1 MVQTMNRKNFYP
13 SSSLFRRI
21 GLKKMRLNF
30 QVLALL
36 FTAFTVLSLGT
47 CVSLVG
53 ESGFSRINLADFKV
67 GTVSD
72 RDVVLARNLSYID
85 EEATAIRREA
95 RLNLVTAVFAY
106 EADSGLHS
114 RFFDFVQY
122 LEELRRNSSSPRVNA
137 LEVQES
143 YPGAVDPSL
152 LEAFF
157 ALPGRT
163 QAEILRFATSF
174 FNSVVTR
181 GLTSFP
187 DEGMENFSST
197 EVEVVR
203 GTEHSTVEKS
213 SLLTRENLGAFLHEE
228 AQAAGLDESSQEFV
242 LPFLTPFLRDNLVY
256 QSEESERKRTIA
268 MESVS
273 PVLVVIPQGEKIIRR
288 GFVITEEN
296 RKQLE
301 HFVESGSKINMTR
314 FVATEL
320 TLLAVL
326 FVSVFMLSVVPC
338 KNLQFLRYRIFL
350 AGCFCLLY
358 VICLIFTHIHELQRP
373 MQFMLLLPTAFFSM
387 LIAILLN
394 KPVAVVMVFSLSAAV
409 FLASG
414 FMPEPVLFSVLSGL
428 AAVFAV
434 RDTGRRLDLVRSS
447 GLLYLFCALAAF
459 LVSLLYPAPFS
470 RIPFYTVA
478 AAVNGFLSGI
488 LVIGFLPLLEKLL
501 NGVTSF
507 RLMEL
512 SDLNTPLMQK
522 MLLTVPGTYNHSQ
535 MVASLAENACRA
547 IGANSL
553 LARVGAY
560 YHDIGKMDQGEYFVE
575 NQHGE
580 NKHTELSPRLSA
592 TIIRSHVKQ
601 GIEKARN
608 LKLPQEVIDIIAEHH
623 GNSVISYFYNKE
635 KMENPDTDPED
646 FMYPGNPPRTKESAV
661 VMLADTVE
669 AACRSLEK
677 PSAPRLEKFIDEL
690 VKAKIE
696 HGQLKDCDLTFH
708 DLGLIK
714 ETFVSILTGY
724 YHSRIEYPNQKDPDG
739 AGKPAAK
746 SKEGADALPESRRD
760 AVPAQPLSVPAD
772 AGKKPGKTGDPEILP
787 AAKPVSVRKR
797 KSPAAKKTPARDK
810 NG

>member
-13 SSSLFRRI
+13 SSSFFRRI
-21 GLKKMRLNF
+21 GLKKTHLDF

-72 RDVVLARNLSYID
+72 RDIVLARNLSYID

-95 RLNLVTAVFAY
+95 RLSLVTAVFAY

-114 RFFDFVQY
+114 HFFEFVQY
-122 LEELRRNSSSPRVNA
+122 LEELRRNSSGPRVNA

-143 YPGAVDPSL
+143 YPGVVDSSL
-152 LEAFF
+152 LESFF

-213 SLLTRENLGAFLHEE
+213 SLLTRENLEGFLHEE
-228 AQAAGLDESSQEFV
+228 AQAAGLDEASREFV
-242 LPFLTPFLRDNLVY
+242 LPFVAPFLRENLVY

-338 KNLQFLRYRIFL
+338 RNLQFLRYRIFL
-350 AGCFCLLY
+350 SGCFCLLY
-358 VICLIFTHIHELQRP
+358 VVCLIFTHIHELQRP

-746 SKEGADALPESRRD
+746 SKEGADALPENRKD
-760 AVPAQPLSVPAD
+760 AVLAQPLSVPAG
-772 AGKKPGKTGDPEILP
+772 AGKKPGKAEEPETLP
-787 AAKPVSVRKR
+787 AVKPVSARKR